1 MMSTLLLNA
10 MRWAVECGAISTE
23 DVIAWA
29 DRQIVAIAE
38 PEAWLF
44 DLSLAKDLNQ
54 LLMLLNVVAEDP
66 DKMAVARQAFALF
79 RDGIN
84 AGKTSYATVT
94 RTLYR
99 MAFAG
104 YSPHADA
111 VSTMMILAD
120 ELEDARL
127 GIYGDVVTV
136 KADCLALLDRYQSDV
151 SRYFKSPAS
160 PAFTEASDVFRL

>member
-23 DVIAWA
+23 DVTGWA
-29 DRQIVAIAE
+29 DRQIVSIAK

-54 LLMLLNVVAEDP
+54 LLTLLNAVAEDP
-66 DKMAVARQAFALF
+66 DKMAVTRQAFALF
-79 RDGIN
+79 RYGIS
-84 AGKTSYATVT
+84 AGKTSYAAVT

-104 YSPHADA
+104 YAPHAGA
-111 VSTMMILAD
+111 VSTMMGLAD

-136 KADCLALLDRYQSDV
+136 KADCLALLERYQSDV
-151 SRYFKSPAS
+151 GQYFKSAAS
-160 PAFTEASDVFRL
+160 SAFT